1 MEPIYIEER
10 EIPYVRRPR
19 SRSREREFIDMRR
32 PTLHIPREVSID
44 QGFMPAT
51 VMIGKIPSKEEA
63 EKKMEEI
70 WGNMNG
76 KIEESTEQVEKD
88 KEDVV

>member
-1 MEPIYIEER
+1 
-10 EIPYVRRPR
+10 
-19 SRSREREFIDMRR
+19 
-32 PTLHIPREVSID
+32 
-44 QGFMPAT
+44 
-51 VMIGKIPSKEEA
+51 
-63 EKKMEEI
+63 MEEI